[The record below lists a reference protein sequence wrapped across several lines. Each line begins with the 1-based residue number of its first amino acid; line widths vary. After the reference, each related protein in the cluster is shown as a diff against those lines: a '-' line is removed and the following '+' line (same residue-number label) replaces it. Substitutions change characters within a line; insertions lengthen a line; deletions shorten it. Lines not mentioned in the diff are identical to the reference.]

1 MTKSYF
7 KMAPTTCRR
16 AYARGRHNRETNIK
30 GGGIALN
37 WLKGYVVCRCHLR
50 GTERFFNMC
59 RHHGLYI
66 WNTRVAEWTEFTIEA
81 SDFKKIKTLAKKT
94 GVAPRIMR
102 KAGLPFLIQH
112 QKRHWT
118 FYSGIGIYFLCLYV
132 LSMFLWNITYHG
144 QRHYSVDT
152 LQRDL
157 QSMQTF
163 PGILRK
169 NLKCDEIEK
178 YIREKHPDISW
189 VSAEEMGSTLKLSIK
204 EGIPEEQ
211 NARNQTCHLSAP
223 ADGVVTEL
231 IVEQGTAFVKKGQS
245 VKKGDRLI
253 SGVVETTDDG
263 DVVVERKGVE
273 SQGIVSLKVEEQLQ
287 FDIPIQYKKKTYQK
301 KQVCHWILQLKNKKY
316 TIKNPF
322 KWLDNSSNYDI
333 ISSDYVNTVSVN
345 WFDLPKVSKVRYYP
359 YQWTQFVR
367 SQEEIKK
374 YGSDLYQRQLRN
386 ITNRDDEIISSSAKI
401 VRVDDK
407 HWQLQGRILYCTN
420 AMVRVPVEESE
431 LQVDDSEGETHDR
444 ATVDS

>member
-1 MTKSYF
+1 MTSSYWL
-7 KMAPTTCRR
+7 RR
-16 AYARGRHNRETNIK
+16 PAAECMRGAKHSR
-30 GGGIALN
+30 GGIVLK
-37 WLKGYVVCRCHLR
+37 WLKGYVVCRCHLW

-59 RHHGLYI
+59 RHHGFYI
-66 WNTRVAEWTEFTIEA
+66 WNIRVAEWTEFTMAA

-94 GVAPRIMR
+94 GVVPKIMR
-102 KAGLPFLIQH
+102 KAGLPFLMQH

-132 LSMFLWNITYHG
+132 LSLFMWNITYQG
-144 QRHYSVDT
+144 QCHYSVNT

-157 QSMQTF
+157 QSMQTV
-163 PGILRK
+163 PGILRR
-169 NLKCDEIEK
+169 NLKCDDIEK

-211 NARNQTCHLSAP
+211 DTVKQACHLCAP

-231 IVEQGTAFVKKGQS
+231 IIEQGTAFVQKGQR

-263 DVVVERKGVE
+263 DVVVQKKGVE
-273 SQGIVSLKVEEQLQ
+273 SQGIVSLEVEEQVQ
-287 FDIPIQYKKKTYQK
+287 FDIPVQYKKKDYEK
-301 KQVCHWILQLKNKKY
+301 KQVCRWTIQLKNKKY
-316 TIKNPF
+316 TIKNPL
-322 KWLDNSSNYDI
+322 KWLDNSRNYDI
-333 ISSDYVNTVSVN
+333 IRSNYVNTVPVK
-345 WFDLPKVSKVRYYP
+345 WLDLPVISKVRYYP
-359 YQWTQFVR
+359 YQWISIMR

-374 YGSDLYQRQLRN
+374 YGADRYQRQLRN
-386 ITNRDDEIISSSAKI
+386 ITKRDDEILSSSAKI
-401 VRVDDK
+401 VKVDDK
-407 HWQLQGRILYCTN
+407 RWQLQGRIIYRTV